1 MKKNI
6 AKYLVFGLTG
16 VALVTFTSYKMNA
29 AAIANEQPL
38 AGITLSLDKY
48 YEMVADS
55 TSAKTLSIMSTN
67 SKALLVN
74 TGDNTEEVT
83 TTTEDTT
90 EASEE
95 NSEAVDDIINLNY
108 DRLGIS
114 NVDSYL
120 NIRKKPGEDEKII
133 GKLPKYAGCNVYSIK
148 DGWAKI
154 KSGKVTGYV
163 KAEFLVLD
171 EEAEKMALEV
181 GTEVATV
188 NTTTLKVRAL
198 PSLDSRVYSL
208 VPVDEEM
215 DVLNENISKE
225 SIEKFIEKYSEEDKT
240 LLDGVNMDAMMADL
254 GNWVCISIDNES
266 AFVAKEFVD
275 ISYKLERAVF
285 IDDVSGDGSSDGSG
299 GSSSV
304 RSQMVQFA
312 YQYLGNRYVYGGTSL
327 TGGIDCSG
335 FMMRIYEH
343 FGYSIPRT
351 SGAQAGYSRSISGS
365 DVRPGDLFFYG
376 NGSSVS
382 HVAMYIGNGQVIHA
396 SNARTGI
403 KISNAYY
410 RSPIKIGRIIND

>member
-6 AKYLVFGLTG
+6 AKAGIFGLAG
-16 VALVTFTSYKMNA
+16 IAILTFTGYKMHA
-29 AAIANEQPL
+29 AVITNEKPL

-48 YEMVADS
+48 YEMVADNS
-55 TSAKTLSIMSTN
+55 VNNMSLSVMSAN
-67 SKALLVN
+67 SKLLLRSVGTNTATVVN
-74 TGDNTEEVT
+74 S
-83 TTTEDTT
+83 EDA
-90 EASEE
+90 EGSESEE
-95 NSEAVDDIINLNY
+95 SIHDLINLNF

-114 NVDSYL
+114 NVSNYL

-163 KAEFLVLD
+163 KAEYLVLD

-181 GTEVATV
+181 GTEIATV

-198 PSLDSRVYSL
+198 PSMDSRVYSL
-208 VPVDEEM
+208 VPIEEQM
-215 DVLNENISKE
+215 DVVKENITKE
-225 SIEKFIEKYSEEDKT
+225 SLESFLDKYCSEDES
-240 LLDGVNMDAMMADL
+240 LLDGVNVDAMMNDL
-254 GNWVCISIDNES
+254 DNWICVSIDNEM

-275 ISYKLERAVF
+275 ISYQLERAVF
-285 IDDVSGDGSSDGSG
+285 VEELSVDGSSGV
-299 GSSSV
+299 SSL
-304 RSQMVQFA
+304 RAQMVQFA
-312 YQYLGNRYVYGGTSL
+312 KQYLGNRYVYGGTSL
-327 TGGIDCSG
+327 NGGIDCSG
-335 FMMRIYEH
+335 FIMRIYQH
-343 FGYSIPRT
+343 FGYTGIPRT
-351 SGAQAGYSRSISGS
+351 SRAQAGYSRSISS
-365 DVRPGDLFFYG
+365 SQLKPGDLLFYG